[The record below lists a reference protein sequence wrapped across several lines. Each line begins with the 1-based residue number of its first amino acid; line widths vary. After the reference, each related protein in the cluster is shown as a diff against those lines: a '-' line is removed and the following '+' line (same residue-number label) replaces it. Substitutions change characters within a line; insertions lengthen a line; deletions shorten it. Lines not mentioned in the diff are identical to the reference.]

1 MIVLGVGVGVGVP
14 ELEGVIEG
22 DPEKLTVAVTE
33 GVTVADD
40 VIELVRDREGE
51 EGSEGDG
58 VPVLEGVEPKD
69 KDAVGV

>member
-14 ELEGVIEG
+14 ELDGLTEG

-33 GVTVADD
+33 GVTVADG
-40 VIELVRDREGE
+40 VIELVTDREGE

-58 VPVLEGVEPKD
+58 VPVLEGVAPND
-69 KDAVGV
+69 KEGVGV